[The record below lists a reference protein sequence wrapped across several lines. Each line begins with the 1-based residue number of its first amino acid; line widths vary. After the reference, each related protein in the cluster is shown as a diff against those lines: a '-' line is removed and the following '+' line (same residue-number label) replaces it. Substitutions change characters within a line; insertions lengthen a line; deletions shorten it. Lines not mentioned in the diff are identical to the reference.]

1 MALTQPATIVTG
13 WFSTVESLGAFP
25 ATFLPQ
31 FLILSIREYHNHLM
45 LIIALIYT
53 HKCQQN
59 QKLRMNMREKRSE
72 KKQTLGPNMFVPPPP
87 KKKKMTENKEQ
98 GSRGE
103 RRPGILFVSIVWH
116 RM

>member
-1 MALTQPATIVTG
+1 
-13 WFSTVESLGAFP
+13 
-25 ATFLPQ
+25 
-31 FLILSIREYHNHLM
+31 M

-72 KKQTLGPNMFVPPPP
+72 KNPQKTLGP
-87 KKKKMTENKEQ
+87 KKMMENKEQ